1 MTRPTPT
8 AVLEASQ
15 PIASTPA
22 GVYLAVHREL
32 PAPPPDINDLVRWL
46 PGKTSGLKW
55 DNGRDIIPGSYAGAV
70 CYFFR
75 NQITN
80 QLQLCELDMLF
91 PDGTRPP
98 KRKQYSFGTKVNSY
112 FGWVR
117 QREPVLHIAEGPLDA
132 WQIKSKFPTHNAIA
146 VGGTAGT
153 VDVICIT
160 DWLVETSMFVRKSFP
175 WDISVVIHSDGD
187 GAGQQAAVKLRDEIT
202 QYYPTRIVWYPQG
215 HDPASWLTTD
225 AHIAELGLK

>member
-1 MTRPTPT
+1 MARPTPT

-15 PIASTPA
+15 PIANTPA
-22 GVYLAVHREL
+22 GIYLAQHRNL
-32 PAPPPDINDLVRWL
+32 PAPPPDIDRFVRWL
-46 PGKTSGLKW
+46 PAKTSGLKW
-55 DNGRDIIPGSYAGAV
+55 ENGRDIIPGAYAGAV

-75 NQITN
+75 NQMTDN
-80 QLQLCELDMLF
+80 LQLCELDMLF
-91 PDGTRPP
+91 DDGARPP
-98 KRKQYSFGTKVNSY
+98 KRKQYSFGTKFNAY

-117 QREPVLHIAEGPLDA
+117 QSAPVLHIAEGPLDV

-146 VGGTAGT
+146 VGGTNGN

-160 DWLVETSMFVRKSFP
+160 DWLVDVKDFKGEFP
-175 WDISVVIHSDGD
+175 WGISVVIHSDGD
-187 GAGQQAAVKLRDEIT
+187 GAGQQAAVRMRDDINR
-202 QYYPTRIVWYPQG
+202 YYPTRIVWYPQG